1 MHPGGVLQGQPH
13 PVNTFFTLLQICCLK
28 KPKTGPK
35 FLFDVIQ
42 SATLPIALITHK
54 PIVLIDHGMNK
65 FNKTMKTMLSER
77 CLILNVE
84 RDSRNRINIDAE
96 LLELSIMEAT
106 KMVPD
111 PTPFSEM
118 YAGDYALI

>member
-1 MHPGGVLQGQPH
+1 
-13 PVNTFFTLLQICCLK
+13 
-28 KPKTGPK
+28 
-35 FLFDVIQ
+35 
-42 SATLPIALITHK
+42 
-54 PIVLIDHGMNK
+54 
-65 FNKTMKTMLSER
+65 MKTLLSER

-96 LLELSIMEAT
+96 LLELSIMEAA

-111 PTPFSEM
+111 PTRFSEM